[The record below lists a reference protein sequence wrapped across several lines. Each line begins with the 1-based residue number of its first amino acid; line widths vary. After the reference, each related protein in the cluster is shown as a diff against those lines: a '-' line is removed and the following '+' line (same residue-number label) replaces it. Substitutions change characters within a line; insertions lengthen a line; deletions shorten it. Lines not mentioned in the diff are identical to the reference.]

1 MTGKKSLGRGGF
13 DKVLKM
19 IDEMVEV
26 LSKEQ
31 ADDDDKKEYCSK
43 QFDTADDE
51 KKALERTLSDEESA
65 IATSKESIATLTE
78 EMAALEAG
86 IKALDK
92 SVAEAT
98 AQRKQENAEYKELIA
113 SDTAAKEVLGWAKN
127 RLNKFYNPKL
137 YKAPPKRELT
147 REERIFVSNGG
158 TPPPTDAPGGIAG
171 TGIMAFV
178 QVSSQKDAPAPP
190 PETWDAYVKKSEES
204 TGVIAMID
212 LLIKDM
218 EKEMTEAETD
228 EKEGQADYE
237 TMMRESAEKRTAD
250 ATSLT
255 QKTGTKADV
264 EAELQAHH
272 EQKADAEK
280 ELMATLKY
288 ISSLHAEC
296 DWLIQYFD
304 VRKEARTGEIDSLV
318 KAKAVLSGADYSLV
332 QTKAHKFLAR
342 AA

>member
-1 MTGKKSLGRGGF
+1 
-13 DKVLKM
+13 
-19 IDEMVEV
+19 
-26 LSKEQ
+26 
-31 ADDDDKKEYCSK
+31 
-43 QFDTADDE
+43 
-51 KKALERTLSDEESA
+51 
-65 IATSKESIATLTE
+65 
-78 EMAALEAG
+78 
-86 IKALDK
+86 
-92 SVAEAT
+92 
-98 AQRKQENAEYKELIA
+98 
-113 SDTAAKEVLGWAKN
+113 
-127 RLNKFYNPKL
+127 
-137 YKAPPKRELT
+137 
-147 REERIFVSNGG
+147 
-158 TPPPTDAPGGIAG
+158 
-171 TGIMAFV
+171 V

-190 PETWDAYVKKSEES
+190 PETWDAYAKKSEES

-212 LLIKDM
+212 LLIKDL

-228 EKEGQADYE
+228 EKDGQADYE

-250 ATSLT
+250 TTSLT

-264 EAELQAHH
+264 EAELQAHQ

-318 KAKAVLSGADYSLV
+318 KAKAVLSGADYALV